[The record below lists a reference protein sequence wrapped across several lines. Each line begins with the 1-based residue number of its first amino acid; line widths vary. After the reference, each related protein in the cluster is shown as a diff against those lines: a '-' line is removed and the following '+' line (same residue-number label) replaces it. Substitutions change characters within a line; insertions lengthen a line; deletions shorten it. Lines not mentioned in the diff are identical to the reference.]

1 VETDAAGLQNIQ
13 TAFNH
18 VLLRHLS
25 RLGVGEKGDGPA
37 LERIE
42 TLTILYLLHER
53 ENEIGPEGAPPA
65 RGYSRRSLLA
75 DLADFDPQGGSTASS
90 ALDQLIAGGL
100 VAENG
105 EQGIN
110 LTARA
115 AEMVASY
122 DAAFPGMPGLSF
134 VAYLLQTIQ
143 EVSSDRKTL
152 TEALEQV
159 ERTLLVQG
167 RPLGQRPNRTILGRQ
182 GENGGPAKNRART
195 TGRLEQLYRLRQ
207 AAVGPTSHPKIV
219 TRSGC
224 RAQVEVKTLFPR
236 KNSELPDEKSV
247 TAEPGIQTPEMP
259 KIEGAAKQVELH
271 PGGGSLTPE
280 DSGPGDLPTGGEGEG
295 RLPRQGGS
303 WGLEGTDLAADDTT
317 AAVGDPP
324 RGEAA
329 EPDKN
334 RTTTEGATNVPQAG
348 ISGPTGRPTGAEV
361 SAVGEQ
367 TVGEA
372 ALETKRAAAGQRGAE
387 GAPESNPP
395 ASDAA
400 EIVGKLH
407 PQSTAIEK
415 DQTLHCPI
423 CRSGSVQP
431 AVTPKG
437 KTYYACSRAGCNFI
451 SWGRPYPYPCPV
463 CGNPF
468 LVEAP
473 IRGQGVGLKCPRA
486 TCTFRQAHLNAPS
499 FQTSPS
505 RQQPNRAIPAAS
517 GFRKV
522 VRKVVR
528 ARRPV

>member
-1 VETDAAGLQNIQ
+1 
-13 TAFNH
+13 
-18 VLLRHLS
+18 
-25 RLGVGEKGDGPA
+25 
-37 LERIE
+37 
-42 TLTILYLLHER
+42 
-53 ENEIGPEGAPPA
+53 
-65 RGYSRRSLLA
+65 LA

-110 LTARA
+110 LTASA

-224 RAQVEVKTLFPR
+224 RAQVEVKTIFPS
-236 KNSELPDEKSV
+236 KNSQLPDEKSV

-361 SAVGEQ
+361 
-367 TVGEA
+367 
-372 ALETKRAAAGQRGAE
+372 
-387 GAPESNPP
+387 
-395 ASDAA
+395 
-400 EIVGKLH
+400 
-407 PQSTAIEK
+407 
-415 DQTLHCPI
+415 
-423 CRSGSVQP
+423 
-431 AVTPKG
+431 
-437 KTYYACSRAGCNFI
+437 
-451 SWGRPYPYPCPV
+451 
-463 CGNPF
+463 
-468 LVEAP
+468 
-473 IRGQGVGLKCPRA
+473 
-486 TCTFRQAHLNAPS
+486 
-499 FQTSPS
+499 
-505 RQQPNRAIPAAS
+505 
-517 GFRKV
+517 
-522 VRKVVR
+522 
-528 ARRPV
+528 